1 MSLLTQFLHLGL
13 TGQTRQL
20 PAVLGP
26 QPHPRL
32 KTPKSRNPS
41 RSSRLAAS
49 GLFFTRRPSSATM
62 PALVAASPSPPPP
75 AHDREAAG
83 GQRSAG
89 GAFPSGS
96 WQRRASPNSPY
107 PRSHRAKNSRRPQ
120 VPLITWSLPERC
132 RRYPLASSLPN
143 TNPASLTLRLLTPL
157 IQRCNKAPPIGSL
170 LDSIGQP
177 ALSLNFSLS

>member
-13 TGQTRQL
+13 LTGQTRQL
-20 PAVLGP
+20 PAALGP

-32 KTPKSRNPS
+32 
-41 RSSRLAAS
+41 RLLSLGIPPVLDLPPPGSFLPVA
-49 GLFFTRRPSSATM
+49 LPQPRCPPWLLPV
-62 PALVAASPSPPPP
+62 PAPPP
-75 AHDREAAG
+75 AHDREEAG
-83 GQRSAG
+83 AQRSAG

-132 RRYPLASSLPN
+132 RRYSLASSLPN

-157 IQRCNKAPPIGSL
+157 IQRCNKAPPIGLL